1 MEHKNYQYYL
11 YLFDFIGINPSL
23 RIFNYENYKTAPS
36 FIISIIILLI
46 CISFIIFSFIE
57 FLNQTPD
64 LIYYKSIDINT
75 EKKISL
81 NNSFLMFKVDNGYS
95 KENLLDA
102 VFFSN
107 ENIYVLD
114 YEYCEIG
121 KNIDYKYKDMIETF
135 EKNEKQNISEYFCI
149 KFNENTTLYNDIYN
163 NNIRYLELDLL
174 IETTEDYINSPSVI
188 YILTENDIINNND
201 KNNPIVP
208 FYHFNQKSIHNNIAY
223 IYYNYQYIKF
233 DSDEGIFFR
242 NYKSYNA
249 IGFSNMEYDSGIYD
263 GDSILI
269 SISFNINKLDY
280 DLYIRK
286 YRRIQSFLADIMSII
301 NLTVVI
307 GKFIGNILLN
317 KLMAR
322 DILINIIDNN
332 YNNRNKNETG
342 NDCKIKKKLNY
353 SDIKEKNKFNL
364 EHTNIK
370 SNISDIE
377 KINKSNINNLK
388 ISKHKTDT
396 KIRALKTIK
405 YFNFTKSLFCY
416 KDIKSKLIN
425 FCFELINEQMCIDNI
440 LKRIFILE
448 KHCKSLSNF
457 NLFASKYKH
466 MKCFVSK
473 VDEENKKFKCERKI
487 EKK

>member
-1 MEHKNYQYYL
+1 M
-11 YLFDFIGINPSL
+11 
-23 RIFNYENYKTAPS
+23 
-36 FIISIIILLI
+36 
-46 CISFIIFSFIE
+46 
-57 FLNQTPD
+57 
-64 LIYYKSIDINT
+64 
-75 EKKISL
+75 
-81 NNSFLMFKVDNGYS
+81 
-95 KENLLDA
+95 
-102 VFFSN
+102 
-107 ENIYVLD
+107 LD

-149 KFNENTTLYNDIYN
+149 KFNDNTTLYNDIYN
-163 NNIRYLELDLL
+163 NDRSYLELDLL
-174 IETTEDYINSPSVI
+174 IETTEDCNNSPSVI

-208 FYHFNQKSIHNNIAY
+208 FYHFNQKTFYNNMVD

-249 IGFSNMEYDSGIYD
+249 MGFSSMEYDSGYFD
-263 GDSILI
+263 FDSIYI
-269 SISFNINKLDY
+269 TIYFNINKLDY

-286 YRRIQSFLADIMSII
+286 YQRIQSLLADIMSII

-307 GKFIGNILLN
+307 GKFIANILLN
-317 KLMAR
+317 KIMAR

-332 YNNRNKNETG
+332 YNNINKNETG
-342 NDCKIKKKLNY
+342 NDYKTKKKMNY
-353 SDIKEKNKFNL
+353 TDIKEQNKFNL

-370 SNISDIE
+370 SNRSDI
-377 KINKSNINNLK
+377 NLN
-388 ISKHKTDT
+388 ISKHKTNT

-466 MKCFVSK
+466 MKYFISK
-473 VDEENKKFKCERKI
+473 VDEENQK
-487 EKK
+487 

>member
-1 MEHKNYQYYL
+1 
-11 YLFDFIGINPSL
+11 
-23 RIFNYENYKTAPS
+23 
-36 FIISIIILLI
+36 
-46 CISFIIFSFIE
+46 
-57 FLNQTPD
+57 
-64 LIYYKSIDINT
+64 
-75 EKKISL
+75 
-81 NNSFLMFKVDNGYS
+81 MFK
-95 KENLLDA
+95 
-102 VFFSN
+102 
-107 ENIYVLD
+107 
-114 YEYCEIG
+114 G
-121 KNIDYKYKDMIETF
+121 KF
-135 EKNEKQNISEYFCI
+135 
-149 KFNENTTLYNDIYN
+149 NDIYN
-163 NNIRYLELDLL
+163 NDRSYLELDLL
-174 IETTEDYINSPSVI
+174 IETTEDCNNAPSVI

-208 FYHFNQKSIHNNIAY
+208 FYHFNQKSFHNNIVY

-242 NYKSYNA
+242 NYKSYDA
-249 IGFSNMEYDSGIYD
+249 IGFSNMEVDSGND
-263 GDSILI
+263 DWDSILI

-286 YRRIQSFLADIMSII
+286 YQRIQSLLADIMSII
-301 NLTVVI
+301 NLTIVI

-332 YNNRNKNETG
+332 YNKKKNETG

-370 SNISDIE
+370 SNISDI
-377 KINKSNINNLK
+377 NLN
-388 ISKHKTDT
+388 ISKNKTNT

-425 FCFELINEQMCIDNI
+425 ICFKLINEQMCIDNI

-448 KHCKSLSNF
+448 KHFKSLSNF

-466 MKCFVSK
+466 MKYFISK
-473 VDEENKKFKCERKI
+473 VDEENKKLKYKSKI

>member
-1 MEHKNYQYYL
+1 MEHKNYKYYL

-23 RIFNYENYKTAPS
+23 RIFNYENYKTTPS

-46 CISFIIFSFIE
+46 WVCFIIFSFIE

-64 LIYYKSIDINT
+64 LIYYKSIDT
-75 EKKISL
+75 KAEKKISL
-81 NNSFLMFKVDNGYS
+81 NNSFLMFKVFNFCS
-95 KENLLDA
+95 KENLLEA
-102 VFFSN
+102 PFFSN
-107 ENIYVLD
+107 EKIHVLD

-163 NNIRYLELDLL
+163 NNIGNLRIDLI
-174 IETTEDYINSPSVI
+174 IETSEDCNNFPSI
-188 YILTENDIINNND
+188 LSILTENDIINNND

-208 FYHFNQKSIHNNIAY
+208 FYHFNEKSFYNNMVY

-263 GDSILI
+263 SDSILI

-286 YRRIQSFLADIMSII
+286 YQRIQSLLADIMSII
-301 NLTVVI
+301 NLTIVI

-332 YNNRNKNETG
+332 YNKKKNETG

-377 KINKSNINNLK
+377 KINKSNINNLN
-388 ISKHKTDT
+388 ISRHKTNT

-457 NLFASKYKH
+457 SLFDSKYKH
-466 MKCFVSK
+466 MKYFISK
-473 VDEENKKFKCERKI
+473 VDEENKKLKYKRKI

>member
-1 MEHKNYQYYL
+1 ME
-11 YLFDFIGINPSL
+11 F
-23 RIFNYENYKTAPS
+23 
-36 FIISIIILLI
+36 
-46 CISFIIFSFIE
+46 
-57 FLNQTPD
+57 
-64 LIYYKSIDINT
+64 
-75 EKKISL
+75 
-81 NNSFLMFKVDNGYS
+81 
-95 KENLLDA
+95 
-102 VFFSN
+102 
-107 ENIYVLD
+107 
-114 YEYCEIG
+114 
-121 KNIDYKYKDMIETF
+121 
-135 EKNEKQNISEYFCI
+135 
-149 KFNENTTLYNDIYN
+149 
-163 NNIRYLELDLL
+163 DLL
-174 IETTEDYINSPSVI
+174 IETTEDCINSPSVI

-263 GDSILI
+263 SDSTLI

-286 YRRIQSFLADIMSII
+286 YQRIQSLLADIMSII
-301 NLTVVI
+301 NLTIVI

-377 KINKSNINNLK
+377 KINKSNINNLN
-388 ISKHKTDT
+388 ISRHKTNT

-425 FCFELINEQMCIDNI
+425 FCFKLINEQMCIDNI

-466 MKCFVSK
+466 MKYFISK
-473 VDEENKKFKCERKI
+473 VDEENKKLKYKRKI

>member
-1 MEHKNYQYYL
+1 MEHKNYKYYL

-23 RIFNYENYKTAPS
+23 RIFNYENYKTTPS

-46 CISFIIFSFIE
+46 WVCFIIFSFIE

-64 LIYYKSIDINT
+64 LIYYKSIDT
-75 EKKISL
+75 KAEKKISL
-81 NNSFLMFKVDNGYS
+81 NNSFLMFKVFNFCS
-95 KENLLDA
+95 KENLLEA
-102 VFFSN
+102 PFFSN
-107 ENIYVLD
+107 EKIHVLD

-163 NNIRYLELDLL
+163 NNISYLNLYL
-174 IETTEDYINSPSVI
+174 IMEITENCDTSSSSSFLS
-188 YILTENDIINNND
+188 ILTENDIINNND

-208 FYHFNQKSIHNNIAY
+208 FYHFNQKSFHNNIVY

-286 YRRIQSFLADIMSII
+286 YRRIQSLLADIMSII

-307 GKFIGNILLN
+307 GKFIANILLN
-317 KLMAR
+317 KIMAR

-342 NDCKIKKKLNY
+342 NDCKIKKKLN
-353 SDIKEKNKFNL
+353 
-364 EHTNIK
+364 
-370 SNISDIE
+370 
-377 KINKSNINNLK
+377 
-388 ISKHKTDT
+388 
-396 KIRALKTIK
+396 
-405 YFNFTKSLFCY
+405 
-416 KDIKSKLIN
+416 
-425 FCFELINEQMCIDNI
+425 
-440 LKRIFILE
+440 
-448 KHCKSLSNF
+448 
-457 NLFASKYKH
+457 
-466 MKCFVSK
+466 
-473 VDEENKKFKCERKI
+473 
-487 EKK
+487 